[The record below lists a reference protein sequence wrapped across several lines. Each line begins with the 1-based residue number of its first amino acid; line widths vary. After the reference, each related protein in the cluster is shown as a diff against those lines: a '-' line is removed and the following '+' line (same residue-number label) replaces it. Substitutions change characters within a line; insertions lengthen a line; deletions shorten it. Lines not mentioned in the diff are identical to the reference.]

1 MKKEHKKSELWVF
14 YVGCYLDIRNR
25 LLGTSRFKG
34 TKGKGKVVWAST
46 LGPLVSFLGA
56 KRVQPRF
63 VKVKGL
69 GQVRPGFKPGIG
81 SSFVGQRATKLL
93 HGQPGLPSAAPG
105 YSSFLQLFDQGASRS
120 SHARKEGG
128 EPPRVEI
135 HITSCREDRW
145 VRRRD

>member
-81 SSFVGQRATKLL
+81 SSSIGQRAAGVAFGNSRLL
-93 HGQPGLPSAAPG
+93 KPFLTLRPGSK
-105 YSSFLQLFDQGASRS
+105 QERHRS
-120 SHARKEGG
+120 KG
-128 EPPRVEI
+128 
-135 HITSCREDRW
+135 
-145 VRRRD
+145 RRRALEGRDTHCQL